1 MFVGDEVRVDVSF
14 VAASLRLA
22 DLAGSDSLTRASHRA
37 WGEGLARVGPA
48 RGIPG
53 LSKLVHVQI
62 RDPVQRDGIATLTLR
77 WQATGAAGGL
87 FPVLDADITV
97 IPDGEQTVL
106 IGIDGVYR
114 PPGGA
119 VGVSLDKAI
128 LHRVAT
134 ATVHSFL
141 KRIADAIAAPAPTA
155 VDDTALVPNA
165 TDWSLS

>member
-1 MFVGDEVRVDVSF
+1 MFVSDEVRVDVSF
-14 VAASLRLA
+14 AAASLRLA
-22 DLAGSDSLTRASHRA
+22 DLAGSGSLTRASHTA

-48 RGIPG
+48 RGISG

-62 RDPVQRDGIATLTLR
+62 RNPVQRDGIATLTLR

-97 IPDGEQTVL
+97 IPNGEQTVL
-106 IGIDGVYR
+106 IGLDGVYR

-119 VGVSLDKAI
+119 VGVSLDKVI

-141 KRIADAIAAPAPTA
+141 KRIADAIAAPAPIV
-155 VDDTALVPNA
+155 VDDTALPNT